1 MKLIEAKVKGQPR
14 NVSTKHGERSVMDCI
29 TADGE
34 SLTVWRPAGDSEVMT
49 RANGERVTL
58 SRDSK
63 GKISLVETARSRA
76 EQQWQQ
82 PAKLAH
88 RSEWGLRWGNYY
100 LSRWN
105 NSTNN
110 VIQLLNQLFFMN
122 ISDMMKD
129 IKMAP
134 RESALD
140 NRQIPT
146 EIDLSDFLEIRQ
158 KDGSFYPYLK
168 LDGDNQ
174 KLLQIV
180 SDIKNHLF
188 RLEEK
193 KRSSQNEID
202 FTR

>member
-1 MKLIEAKVKGQPR
+1 MYVKSDRLPWKVNRSPSNPTNKNRNNPSMKLIEAKVKGQPR

-88 RSEWGLRWGNYY
+88 RSERSADITDYIERLGKLYSHCFKTASEQLAHSELGRPQIKDV
-100 LSRWN
+100 
-105 NSTNN
+105 STTLF
-110 VIQLLNQLFFMN
+110 IQTVKHF
-122 ISDMMKD
+122 
-129 IKMAP
+129 
-134 RESALD
+134 
-140 NRQIPT
+140 
-146 EIDLSDFLEIRQ
+146 DL
-158 KDGSFYPYLK
+158 
-168 LDGDNQ
+168 
-174 KLLQIV
+174 
-180 SDIKNHLF
+180 
-188 RLEEK
+188 
-193 KRSSQNEID
+193 
-202 FTR
+202 